1 VDSSIGVNSMRLLIV
16 AGALALAGA
25 LVCAHSASAFVI
37 YSGDGSGGTSQFAD
51 MRSHFGSGSNVPQES
66 RTMPAQSVIINQ
78 GVLSPGWYFKRPRR

>member
-1 VDSSIGVNSMRLLIV
+1 MRLLIV
-16 AGALALAGA
+16 AGAVALAGA

-37 YSGDGSGGTSQFAD
+37 YSGGGASGGSPYAD
-51 MRSHFGSGSNVPQES
+51 VHAHFGSSSGIAQES